1 MLMVAENINKDKR
14 PVSIFNR
21 FNENVYDSFCCQT
34 PMAFDLE
41 LEDVNNFPRHHLYD
55 MILFRDD
62 LRPEYIVSCL
72 DRLKGCLNDIYIGL
86 ISSDGE
92 FHLKNNRIRYYVNKL
107 SRRSLFNAIDEMKI
121 TKSPNNIKYP
131 FVDLRE
137 NFA

>member
-1 MLMVAENINKDKR
+1 
-14 PVSIFNR
+14 
-21 FNENVYDSFCCQT
+21 
-34 PMAFDLE
+34 
-41 LEDVNNFPRHHLYD
+41 
-55 MILFRDD
+55 MILFRDY

-92 FHLKNNRIRYYVNKL
+92 FYLKNNNIRYYVNKS
-107 SRRSLFNAIDEMKI
+107 SRLSLFHAIDEMKI